1 MEAKGHNVLLGVVKE
16 SISSES
22 TWVSISGPSYTVSVI
37 AVAHYY
43 LFSFLEIFIDA
54 EALL

>member
-1 MEAKGHNVLLGVVKE
+1 MEAKGHYVLLGTVKE
-16 SISSES
+16 STSSES

-37 AVAHYY
+37 AIAHYY

>member
-1 MEAKGHNVLLGVVKE
+1 MEAKGHNVLLGAVTE
-16 SISSES
+16 TISSES

-37 AVAHYY
+37 VVAHYY